1 MDRARY
7 GAFIVLSLVLLAV
20 TFLHPSPFR
29 SKPPASAMNN
39 IHLSAQALPQQDP
52 SVKTSSAPSSTL
64 PGFPIDLNKASKEEL
79 MLLPTIGPRTAER
92 IIEKRLE
99 TGGFS
104 SVDELTA
111 VRSIGKVRLEKIR
124 KYAVVRPVVSSPAR

>member
-1 MDRARY
+1 
-7 GAFIVLSLVLLAV
+7 
-20 TFLHPSPFR
+20 
-29 SKPPASAMNN
+29 MNN

>member
-1 MDRARY
+1 MDRAGY
-7 GAFIVLSLVLLAV
+7 GAFIVLSLVLLAI

-29 SKPPASAMNN
+29 SKPPASAINN
-39 IHLSAQALPQQDP
+39 IRLSAPALPQQDL
-52 SVKTSSAPSSTL
+52 SVKTYSIPPSTL

-111 VRSIGKVRLEKIR
+111 VRSIGKVRLEKVR
-124 KYAVVRPVVSSPAR
+124 KYAIVSPSKGTR

>member
-1 MDRARY
+1 M
-7 GAFIVLSLVLLAV
+7 
-20 TFLHPSPFR
+20 
-29 SKPPASAMNN
+29 
-39 IHLSAQALPQQDP
+39 
-52 SVKTSSAPSSTL
+52 
-64 PGFPIDLNKASKEEL
+64 NKASKEEL

-111 VRSIGKVRLEKIR
+111 VRSIGKVRLEKVR
-124 KYAVVRPVVSSPAR
+124 KYAIVSPSKGTR